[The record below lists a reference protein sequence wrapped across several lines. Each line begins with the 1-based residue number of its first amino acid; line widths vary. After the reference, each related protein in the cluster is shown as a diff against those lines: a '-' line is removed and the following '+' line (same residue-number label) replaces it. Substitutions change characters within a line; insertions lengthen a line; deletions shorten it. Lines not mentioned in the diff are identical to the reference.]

1 MTRPPWSIQL
11 VAEVLVGIF
20 ILVLIAFPSKIEMRI
35 QQALYFLV
43 EDTQKTLAAG
53 WNGVLLVVCFVFFA
67 AVLFSSSL
75 PKQ

>member
-20 ILVLIAFPSKIEMRI
+20 ILVLIASPSKIEMRI
-35 QQALYFLV
+35 QALNFLV
-43 EDTQKTLAAG
+43 EDCQKTLAVG
-53 WNGVLLVVCFVFFA
+53 WNGVLLVVCFVFFG
-67 AVLFSSSL
+67 AVFWSSIL

>member
-1 MTRPPWSIQL
+1 MTRSPFFIQL

-20 ILVLIAFPSKIEMRI
+20 ILVLIASPSKIEMRI
-35 QQALYFLV
+35 QQILYFLV
-43 EDTQKTLAAG
+43 EDCQKTLAVG

-67 AVLFSSSL
+67 AVFWSSIL